1 VIEIKIKCQ
10 FRIADTKHMLY
21 RPVHV
26 TKFSN
31 DSKSVIS
38 GSDDKTLRVWDVST
52 SDSLNEFSDHTDYIR
67 AGLVSAENPNLIVSG
82 SYDQTVKLW
91 DMRSN
96 SCVMTMNHGAPVEDV
111 LMYPGGGAIVS
122 AGGTSIKVWDLLSG
136 GRAMH
141 SVSNHQK
148 TITSMCFDGSCSR
161 LLTGSLDQHV
171 KIYNVMDYKVVHSI
185 KYPSPVMS
193 VGISPTDSTLA
204 VGMAT
209 SS

>member
-1 VIEIKIKCQ
+1 MIQKLLGALFNVYHSPK
-10 FRIADTKHMLY
+10 

-31 DSKSVIS
+31 DSKHVIS

-52 SDSLNEFSDHTDYIR
+52 SDSLNVFSDHTDYIR
-67 AGLVSAENPNLIVSG
+67 TGLVSADNPNLVLSG
-82 SYDQTVKLW
+82 SYDQTVKMW
-91 DMRSN
+91 DLRSN
-96 SCVMTMNHGAPVEDV
+96 SCVMSMNHGAPVEDV

-122 AGGTSIKVWDLLSG
+122 AGGNTVKVWDLLSG

-141 SVSNHQK
+141 LVSNHQK
-148 TITSMCFDGSCSR
+148 TITSMCFDGSCNR

-185 KYPSPVMS
+185 KYPAPVMS
-193 VGISPTDSTLA
+193 VGIS
-204 VGMAT
+204 VCIMAHLYP
-209 SS
+209 